1 MENMDRGG
9 YELKKESF
17 TINRIKGPWDFST
30 TLELDYNIPDV
41 KPDVKKIICQRG
53 DAVIEEN
60 RRQDRYLT
68 VNGYLA
74 FSILY
79 LAAEGNEPVQCAQGQ
94 IPFEEKLMPDEAMQD
109 CNINIKAVVEDF
121 SVSVVNSR
129 KLSLRCIITYIC
141 EGTGSE
147 RVEAAV
153 SMKGKEENDVI
164 SLSGSE
170 NITQMAVCTR
180 DIYRVKEQIEIPS
193 DSPEISQILYS
204 NISLCSHDFRLMA
217 GQIGFSGQLKLF
229 AMYSG
234 INGEVEYLD
243 RDISFNTV
251 LEAPGVSE
259 NMIEDIEVTTSG
271 IQVVHR
277 ADKDGEERVIEADV
291 TLNLFIRVYEERELR
306 LLKDFYSGKCL
317 LKPTSENIRHENL
330 AMKNNLLVR
339 IQERKLLD
347 AKDLDVLLVCSG
359 SGEAKLDGTRIEDGG
374 LTVFGAVELSIMYL
388 SRSDDSPI
396 SSIRAAFPFSQ
407 KIEVPDIRE
416 DSIVRL
422 RPNINSIMVSV
433 ADARTL
439 DVKVSVEICIMVF
452 NECNTKIITGYQAE
466 ETGQMPARILGYIPR
481 EGETLWET
489 AKQFG
494 ATMED
499 IKELNPKVL
508 DGYGPEDDIGG
519 KRLLISQ
526 MD

>member
-1 MENMDRGG
+1 MENMDRG
-9 YELKKESF
+9 YELKKESLM
-17 TINRIKGPWDFST
+17 INRIKGPWDFGT
-30 TLELDYNIPDV
+30 TLELDYNIPET

-53 DAVIEEN
+53 DAVIEES
-60 RRQDRYLT
+60 RQQDRYLT
-68 VNGYLA
+68 LNGYLA

-79 LAAEGNEPVQCAQGQ
+79 LTAEGDEPVQCAQGK
-94 IPFEEKLMPDEAMQD
+94 IPFDEKLMPDDAMQD
-109 CNINIKAVVEDF
+109 CSINIKAVVEDF
-121 SVSVVNSR
+121 SVSIVNSR
-129 KLSLRCIITYIC
+129 KLSLRCVITYIC
-141 EGTGSE
+141 EGTGSV
-147 RVEAAV
+147 RVDAAV
-153 SMKGKEENDVI
+153 SMKGSGENDVI

-193 DSPEISQILYS
+193 GSPEISQILYS
-204 NISLCSHDFRLMA
+204 SISLCSHDFRLMA
-217 GQIGFSGQLKLF
+217 GQIGFNGQLKLF

-234 INGEVEYLD
+234 SNGEIEYLD

-291 TLNLFIRVYEERELR
+291 TLNLFIRVYEEREIR

-317 LKPTSENIRHENL
+317 LKPVTEMIRHENL

-347 AKDLDVLLVCSG
+347 AKDLDVLLVCSS
-359 SGEAKLDGTRIEDGG
+359 SGEAKIDGTRIEEDG
-374 LTVFGAVELSIMYL
+374 LVIFGAVELSIMYV

-396 SSIRAAFPFSQ
+396 SSIRAVFPFSQ
-407 KIEVPDIRE
+407 KIEVPDIRQ
-416 DSIVRL
+416 DSIIRL
-422 RPNINSIMVSV
+422 RPQINSIMVSV

-452 NECNTKIITGYQAE
+452 NECNTKIITGYQTQE
-466 ETGQMPARILGYIPR
+466 REQTPARLLGYIPR

-489 AKQFG
+489 AKHFG
-494 ATMED
+494 TTMED
-499 IKELNPKVL
+499 IRELNPKML
-508 DGYGPEDDIGG
+508 DGFGPEDEIGG

-526 MD
+526 ME